1 MGTRVSTHRRR
12 ATQILS
18 PVATE
23 ARATM
28 EEQVQATKRA
38 AVAAEVVEAIPL
50 RVTIRAQATQ
60 SRAPPTMRADM
71 AMAIIITLRV
81 RVATA
86 MAMAMD
92 KASLQEMREAT
103 MAARATTPHLTTK
116 EAEEAITTP
125 THTTIS
131 E

>member
-28 EEQVQATKRA
+28 EEQVQATKR
-38 AVAAEVVEAIPL
+38 AAEVVEAIPL

-86 MAMAMD
+86 MARAMD